1 MDVKYFTLNFG
12 PQHPAAHGVLRL
24 VLYMQGENI
33 KYADPHIGLLH
44 RGTEK
49 LLEYKTYIQGIP
61 YFARLDYVSTISQ
74 EHVFNLLIEK
84 LLNLRVDEKVSSF
97 RVIFLELT
105 RLLNH
110 MLAITTHAL
119 DVGAMTPFLWSF
131 EEREK
136 IIEFY
141 ERVSGAR
148 LHTTFFRPGGINVVI
163 DYSLVNDI
171 NLFIKNFKTRIN
183 EIYDI
188 LLNNRIWRARL
199 SGIGK
204 ISKIDAINYSLSG
217 PMLRASGV
225 NWDIRKI
232 INYEIY
238 DLLKFNIILGNK
250 GDSFDRFIIRIEEM
264 RESVSI
270 IDQSIIKILNDNS
283 VNKKSDLKIKMNS
296 KENIKKSMEGVINH
310 FKYYTEGFT
319 IDNEDFYIAAETP
332 KGEFGVHMET
342 NNSNKPYRVKIRST
356 GFLHLQALNHIVY
369 NHLMADLVT
378 IIGTMDLVFGEVD
391 R

>member
-1 MDVKYFTLNFG
+1 MDMKYFTLNFG
-12 PQHPAAHGVLRL
+12 PQPPAAHGVLRL
-24 VLYMQGENI
+24 VLYMQGETI

-49 LLEYKTYIQGIP
+49 LLEYKTYLQGIP

-84 LLNLRVDEKVSSF
+84 ILNLKVNEKVSSF
-97 RVIFLELT
+97 RIIFLELT

-141 ERVSGAR
+141 ERISGAR
-148 LHTTFFRPGGINVVI
+148 LHTTFFRPGGVNVNIN
-163 DYSLVNDI
+163 NDI
-171 NLFIKNFKTRIN
+171 IIDIDLFIKSFKVRID
-183 EIYDI
+183 EIYDV
-188 LLNNRIWRARL
+188 LLNNRIWKARL
-199 SGIGK
+199 SEIGK
-204 ISKIDAINYSLSG
+204 INKFDAINYSLSG

-232 INYEIY
+232 LSYEIY
-238 DLLKFNIILGNK
+238 DLLKFNVIMGLK

-264 RESVSI
+264 RESSFI
-270 IDQSIIKILNDNS
+270 IEQCIDKILNIKFE
-283 VNKKSDLKIKMNS
+283 NKNSDLKIKMNN
-296 KENIKKSMEGVINH
+296 KENIKKSMESVINH

-319 IDNEDFYIAAETP
+319 LDNEDIYVASETP
-332 KGEFGVHMET
+332 KGEFGV
-342 NNSNKPYRVKIRST
+342 
-356 GFLHLQALNHIVY
+356 Q
-369 NHLMADLVT
+369 
-378 IIGTMDLVFGEVD
+378 
-391 R
+391 